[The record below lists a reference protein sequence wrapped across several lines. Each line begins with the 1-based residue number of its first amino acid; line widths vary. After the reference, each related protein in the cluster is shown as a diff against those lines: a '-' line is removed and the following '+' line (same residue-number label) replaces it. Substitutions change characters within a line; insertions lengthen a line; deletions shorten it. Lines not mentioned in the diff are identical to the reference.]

1 MSRAL
6 ITGPTAGIGRAF
18 ARRLAADGHDL
29 VLVARNVGRLRSLA
43 DELAASHGID
53 VEVLPA
59 DLADRDDC
67 ARVEE
72 RLRDPDRP
80 VDLLVNNAGYALNTR
95 FVDSPIEDQDLQ
107 LEVLVRPVL
116 RLTHA
121 AVGSM
126 VARGR
131 GAVVNVASVA
141 AFATF
146 GPYSA
151 HKAWVTVFSESLA
164 RELAPTGVRVMA
176 LCPGFVRT
184 EFHERAKMD
193 VGRIPDW
200 MWLDADALVDEA
212 LADLRRG
219 AARSVPDLRYK
230 VIASVLRHAPR
241 PLLTAAAKL
250 RNR

>member
-1 MSRAL
+1 VSRAL
-6 ITGPTAGIGRAF
+6 ITGPTAGIGQAF

-43 DELAASHGID
+43 DDLGAAHGVD
-53 VEVLPA
+53 AEVLPA
-59 DLADRDDC
+59 DLADTADC

-95 FVDSPIEDQDLQ
+95 FVDSRIEDQDLQ
-107 LEVLVRPVL
+107 LEVLVRAVL

-121 AVGSM
+121 AVGPM

-131 GAVVNVASVA
+131 GAIVNVASVA

-200 MWLDADALVDEA
+200 MWLDADALVAEA
-212 LADLRRG
+212 LSDLRKG
-219 AARSVPDLRYK
+219 VARSVPDLRYK
-230 VIASVLRHAPR
+230 VITSVLRHAPR
-241 PLLTAAAKL
+241 PVLTAAAKL